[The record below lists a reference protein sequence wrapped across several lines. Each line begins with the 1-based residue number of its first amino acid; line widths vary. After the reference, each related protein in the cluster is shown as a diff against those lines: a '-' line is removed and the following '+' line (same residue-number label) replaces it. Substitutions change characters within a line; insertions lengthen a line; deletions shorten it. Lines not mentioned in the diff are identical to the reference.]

1 MHESATYLSA
11 VARRGGGVESVAGG
25 GGARVQPGRGL
36 PLGLSGAA
44 AAAPGRRAER
54 PQPPRQ
60 GRWAPAGRLARR
72 SWAASAAASGAG
84 ESNTFSL
91 NFPAPVPAN
100 THSRT
105 HTRAQG
111 EPLRGEPTG
120 TGGSLAA
127 SFSLPRSYWRGGD
140 CFIYLFPPPR
150 SILLPAPP
158 SCPSL
163 LLLPLVCEAGH
174 RGRSSCSVAGLRAR
188 AEAAAARV
196 GARRAGARGRQPGGR
211 GAREGLGRESSRGLR
226 AAIAGTRVSGG
237 EERMLLA
244 LELCALAAEREKPRA
259 SCAATSP
266 PWPRNGARR
275 GGRLC
280 APGSGC
286 LLPLRR
292 EGSAP
297 SCPPPP
303 RLLPFELSLMP
314 A

>member
-1 MHESATYLSA
+1 M
-11 VARRGGGVESVAGG
+11 ESVAGG

-127 SFSLPRSYWRGGD
+127 SFSLPRSYWRGALCGD
-140 CFIYLFPPPR
+140 L
-150 SILLPAPP
+150 
-158 SCPSL
+158 
-163 LLLPLVCEAGH
+163 
-174 RGRSSCSVAGLRAR
+174 CSDEDGITA
-188 AEAAAARV
+188 
-196 GARRAGARGRQPGGR
+196 
-211 GAREGLGRESSRGLR
+211 
-226 AAIAGTRVSGG
+226 SGFT
-237 EERMLLA
+237 L
-244 LELCALAAEREKPRA
+244 
-259 SCAATSP
+259 SP
-266 PWPRNGARR
+266 
-275 GGRLC
+275 
-280 APGSGC
+280 
-286 LLPLRR
+286 
-292 EGSAP
+292 ETTKI
-297 SCPPPP
+297 
-303 RLLPFELSLMP
+303 FELMVLKTWESGNERH
-314 A
+314 